1 MQLTSCEK
9 TQDSVECVLREIKR
23 RVIARLELCTEIRQL
38 ECGNLPVFT
47 TNNNDLLPQKLNA
60 ILQIFSTI
68 SWSNYCNSVNP
79 IFQEQGLVSSLD
91 IFYEAILRRGNS
103 MIL

>member
-1 MQLTSCEK
+1 M
-9 TQDSVECVLREIKR
+9 LREIKR

-38 ECGNLPVFT
+38 ECGNFPNFT
-47 TNNNDLLPQKLNA
+47 TNNDILPQKLST
-60 ILQIFSTI
+60 ILQKFSTI

-91 IFYEAILRRGNS
+91 IFYEAVLRRGNS
-103 MIL
+103 KIWNYLIHKSFFYIIH